1 MRRTLLL
8 AVLSLALPVAAWADG
23 IDLINH
29 FGTASISNAGIF
41 SKGSQLSQFNNINLG
56 HSLGSVSFGTGA
68 LLTGTIQA
76 GGTFSSAGSFF
87 NVVGTGPGG
96 QPKGPI
102 FTGAFVGPISWTLVS
117 QTGASLIYQLSGA
130 ISGLLYNGH
139 MVSGTTTQLF
149 HTTPEQL
156 AKGILHIQSGHT
168 QLMATPEPGTLGL
181 LGLGLVGI
189 ASRVRRFKRLA
200 PAAEQTA

>member
-1 MRRTLLL
+1 MRRALLL
-8 AVLSLALPVAAWADG
+8 GVLSLALPIAAWADG

-41 SKGSQLSQFNNINLG
+41 SKGSQLSQFKGIAPG
-56 HSLGSVSFGTGA
+56 HSLGSVSFGTGP
-68 LLTGTIQA
+68 LLTGSIQA

-87 NVVGTGPGG
+87 NVVGKGPGG
-96 QPKGPI
+96 QPKGAI
-102 FTGAFVGPISWTLVS
+102 FTGAFVGPITWTLVS

-149 HTTPEQL
+149 HTTPAQL

-189 ASRVRRFKRLA
+189 ASQIRRFRKSA
-200 PAAEQTA
+200 VSAEQIA